1 MVAVTSVR
9 CLEGFAVELGFSD
22 GTSRR
27 VDLAPH
33 LAGPAFAPHRR
44 DPAFFRTVR
53 VDPRAGTI
61 VWPDGTD
68 LDPDVLRWGRR
79 ADGTLDAPSAPRD

>member
-22 GTSRR
+22 GSSRR
-27 VDLAPH
+27 ADLEH
-33 LAGPAFAPHRR
+33 LLTGPVFTRHRS
-44 DPAFFRTVR
+44 DPVFFRAVR

-79 ADGTLDAPSAPRD
+79 ADGTLEAPDA